1 MRTPPPEADDRLER
15 IVERVYAVAG
25 VVDVRAWLWEEKL
38 IVAVRAA
45 PNASPEAVVRHVRA
59 LAETLAEPGE
69 GVEVG
74 LLAGE

>member
-1 MRTPPPEADDRLER
+1 MRTPPPETDDRLER
-15 IVERVYAVAG
+15 IVERVYAVPG

-45 PNASPEAVVRHVRA
+45 PNASPEAVLRQVRT

-74 LLAGE
+74 FLAND